1 MGTSSSASSAA
12 DPTPDVLFAM
22 TGNLYRNSRALRQV
36 EALAETGRSVRV
48 LHLVRRTERGLGERD
63 LPPGVRVRDLRRP
76 AGSGP
81 RFFWRVHRTFREA
94 AGGFAPRVYHASD
107 LYVLPALAD
116 AASGTSPA
124 STRSESEPGAREPAL
139 TFDSR
144 ELYPYVASTS
154 GRPWVR
160 WFWKAVQHRY
170 LPRTDAVFTVS
181 ESIAEHLAERYAIP
195 DPILVP
201 NAPPR
206 TKVEPAGRLRALAGL
221 EEDVPVVLHQGS
233 MQKDRGC
240 GRLVRAAEGLE
251 EGAIVFLGD
260 GPERGRLE
268 DTVRERGLRN
278 TVRFVDRVPP
288 HELLSVTADA
298 DAGVSLL
305 RDTCPNHRYALPN
318 KLFEYLMA
326 DLPVVV
332 TDLTE
337 MGALVREFDVGRVV
351 PVDDT
356 EALGEMLRGL
366 LGDPEERGR
375 LSGNAAKVFEV
386 YSWERGRARMMDAFD
401 SLLGEE
407 HPRPDPA
414 EPSA

>member
-1 MGTSSSASSAA
+1 MGTSPSASSAA

-22 TGNLYRNSRALRQV
+22 TGNLHWNSRALRQV
-36 EALAETGRSVRV
+36 EALAEAGRSVRV
-48 LHLVRRTERGLGERD
+48 LHLVRPERGLGERD
-63 LPPGVRVRDLRRP
+63 PPRGVRVRDLRRP
-76 AGSGP
+76 RGSGP

-94 AGGFAPRVYHASD
+94 ASHFAARAYHASD
-107 LYVLPALAD
+107 LYVLPALAE

-124 STRSESEPGAREPAL
+124 STRSESEPAGREPSL

-181 ESIAEHLAERYAIP
+181 ASIAEHLAERYAIP

-206 TKVEPAGRLRALAGL
+206 TKVEPAGRLRAMAGL
-221 EEDVPVVLHQGS
+221 AEDVPVVLHQGS

-240 GRLVRAAEGLE
+240 DRLVRAAEQLE
-251 EGAIVFLGD
+251 RGAIVFLGD

-268 DTVRERGLRN
+268 DTVRARGLPD

-288 HELLSVTADA
+288 AELLPLTADA
-298 DAGVSLL
+298 DVGVSLL
-305 RDTCPNHRYALPN
+305 GDTCLNHRYALPN
-318 KLFEYLMA
+318 KLFEYLTA
-326 DLPVVV
+326 EVPVVV
-332 TDLTE
+332 SDLPE
-337 MGALVREFDVGRVV
+337 MGGLVKRFDVGRVV
-351 PVDDT
+351 P
-356 EALGEMLRGL
+356 GGSP
-366 LGDPEERGR
+366 DPLPGILGR
-375 LSGNAAKVFEV
+375 LIDAPGERARWAANAPSVLEA
-386 YSWERGRARMMDAFD
+386 YSWEKAREQMTAAFD
-401 SLLGEE
+401 SLLDEDR
-407 HPRPDPA
+407 PRPEPADPPA
-414 EPSA
+414 